1 MNIVYFIP
9 HLREASGINRVLNIK
24 ANYLA
29 DVLKYKVTIITY
41 RQYDSIIFFPFNK
54 NVKLVH
60 FDLDDPTFRV
70 KSLPFIEKR
79 RQIKKFMS
87 NYKNLVEHYLLENKT
102 DICISLFLGA
112 EYKFLHEIKDKSK
125 KILEFHMNFD
135 NSPFKL
141 LNKTFRLSNFRS
153 IIQINQLRNKLEK
166 YDQFV
171 VLTDGDAQNWKKY
184 FSKVIVIA
192 NPLTIKQDHRAPL
205 LSNKKAIAVGRLEKE
220 KGFDYLIDA
229 WKTVN
234 KQHPDWLLN
243 IYGEG
248 SLENN
253 LSTQIKH
260 SNLENCIYIKKA
272 VSNIAEKYLESSVFI
287 LSSRNEGFGLVLME
301 AIALGIPSVSFNCKF
316 GPEELIND
324 GDNGLL
330 VEAGNVEALAA
341 KIITIIENENLR
353 KIISRSAALS
363 TQKYNVSKIM
373 EKWNLLFKS
382 LAN

>member
-29 DVLKYKVTIITY
+29 DVLNHKVTIITY
-41 RQYDSIIFFPFNK
+41 RQHESIIFFPFSK

-60 FDLDDPTFRV
+60 FDLDDTSFRIT
-70 KSLPFIEKR
+70 SLPFFEKR
-79 RQIKKFMS
+79 KQIKEFMS
-87 NYKNLVEHYLLENKT
+87 TYKNLVERYLLENKT
-102 DICISLFLGA
+102 DICISLFIGA

-141 LNKTFRLSNFRS
+141 LNKTFRLSNFRA
-153 IIQINQLRNKLEK
+153 INQINQLRKKLVN
-166 YDQFV
+166 YDEFV

-184 FSKVIVIA
+184 FSKVIVIV
-192 NPLTIKQDHRAPL
+192 NPLTINQNHPAPL

-229 WKTVN
+229 WKMVN
-234 KQHPDWLLN
+234 KKHPDWLLN

-248 SLENN
+248 NLEND
-253 LSTQIKH
+253 LQTQIKS
-260 SNLENCIYIKKA
+260 SNLENSVIIKKS
-272 VSNIAEKYLESSVFI
+272 VPNIAEKYLESSVFI
-287 LSSRNEGFGLVLME
+287 LSSRTEGFVLVLME
-301 AIALGIPSVSFNCKF
+301 AMALGIPSVSFNCKF

-324 GDNGLL
+324 KKNGFL
-330 VEAGNVEALAA
+330 VELGNVEELAL
-341 KIITIIENENLR
+341 KIIKLIEDENLR
-353 KIISRSAALS
+353 MTFSENSIIS
-363 TQKYNVSKIM
+363 TQEYAVPNIM
-373 EKWNLLFKS
+373 KKWNKLFKS
-382 LAN
+382 LVN

>member
-166 YDQFV
+166 IF
-171 VLTDGDAQNWKKY
+171 
-184 FSKVIVIA
+184 
-192 NPLTIKQDHRAPL
+192 
-205 LSNKKAIAVGRLEKE
+205 
-220 KGFDYLIDA
+220 
-229 WKTVN
+229 
-234 KQHPDWLLN
+234 
-243 IYGEG
+243 
-248 SLENN
+248 
-253 LSTQIKH
+253 
-260 SNLENCIYIKKA
+260 
-272 VSNIAEKYLESSVFI
+272 
-287 LSSRNEGFGLVLME
+287 
-301 AIALGIPSVSFNCKF
+301 
-316 GPEELIND
+316 
-324 GDNGLL
+324 
-330 VEAGNVEALAA
+330 
-341 KIITIIENENLR
+341 
-353 KIISRSAALS
+353 
-363 TQKYNVSKIM
+363 
-373 EKWNLLFKS
+373 FKS
-382 LAN
+382 DCYC